1 MKKIMAN
8 GLVLALCLGLMSGCG
23 KNYEAKQNTVFIL
36 DDGKIVSTSVEK
48 FDKDTYSEDEFKDYV
63 KDQIEDY
70 TDKNGKNSVKMKS
83 LKVEDGNAT
92 LTLEYDNALDY
103 SSFDGEEL
111 FAGTMAEALAN
122 KYDFAE
128 KFAKIDGD
136 NVSECSK
143 DDFINEDGLKVVVI
157 KGNVNVKVDG
167 TIVYASAVNTKLVDE
182 NTIAICDGENLLGQ
196 EEQEGT
202 ESVVTEESSQSEMA
216 DTSVS
221 EDELLELDTEAQQEV
236 VFNFNDD
243 NETAL
248 KQTYTYIIYK

>member
-1 MKKIMAN
+1 M
-8 GLVLALCLGLMSGCG
+8 
-23 KNYEAKQNTVFIL
+23 
-36 DDGKIVSTSVEK
+36 
-48 FDKDTYSEDEFKDYV
+48 
-63 KDQIEDY
+63 
-70 TDKNGKNSVKMKS
+70 
-83 LKVEDGNAT
+83 
-92 LTLEYDNALDY
+92 
-103 SSFDGEEL
+103 L
-111 FAGTMAEALAN
+111 F
-122 KYDFAE
+122 FAE